1 MTIANIKANPTK
13 YLDNVNKMYQ
23 EFSDSQT
30 SFVSLI
36 LSSGDYVT
44 VPQSFVL
51 HSPILKDIVLADSVR
66 KDHYIVFVPD
76 IHSVDAV
83 RDLYNI
89 VTYGHLSTSVPSDS
103 DIWSS
108 LVENIISAGSLLG
121 LILNRQSFK
130 FDEVELKCTDDIK
143 DISENESLIEEVD
156 TASNLIGNEEITDED
171 SQEEEGVYICLLC
184 KFVADDLELFRMH
197 IFKNGHPTRRADG
210 KLLYCRLCNNK
221 SCRRDDFEKH
231 VKTKKHMR
239 KIKQVG
245 DSDDS

>member
-51 HSPILKDIVLADSVR
+51 HSPILKEIVLADSVR

-171 SQEEEGVYICLLC
+171 SQE
-184 KFVADDLELFRMH
+184 LFRMH

>member
-171 SQEEEGVYICLLC
+171 SQE
-184 KFVADDLELFRMH
+184 LFRMH

>member
-13 YLDNVNKMYQ
+13 YLDNVGRMYQ

-30 SFVSLI
+30 SFVSLV

-66 KDHYIVFVPD
+66 KDHYSVFVPD

-89 VTYGHLSTSVPSDS
+89 VTFGHLSTSVPADS

-121 LILNRQSFK
+121 LIMNRQSFK
-130 FDEVELKCTDDIK
+130 FDEVELNCTDDLK
-143 DISENESLIEEVD
+143 ENEYLIEEGD
-156 TASNLIGNEEITDED
+156 TASILMENEEITDEE
-171 SQEEEGVYICLLC
+171 SQGEEGVYICLLC
-184 KFVADDLELFRMH
+184 KFVADDLDLFRMH
-197 IFKNGHPTRRADG
+197 IFKNGHP
-210 KLLYCRLCNNK
+210 
-221 SCRRDDFEKH
+221 S
-231 VKTKKHMR
+231 
-239 KIKQVG
+239 
-245 DSDDS
+245 

>member
-13 YLDNVNKMYQ
+13 YLDNVGRMYQ

-30 SFVSLI
+30 SFVSLV

-66 KDHYIVFVPD
+66 KDHYSVFVPD

-89 VTYGHLSTSVPSDS
+89 VTFGHLSTSVPADS

-121 LILNRQSFK
+121 LIMNRQSFK
-130 FDEVELKCTDDIK
+130 FDEVELNCTDDLK
-143 DISENESLIEEVD
+143 ENEYLIEEGD
-156 TASNLIGNEEITDED
+156 TASILMENEEITDEE
-171 SQEEEGVYICLLC
+171 SQGEEGVYICLLC
-184 KFVADDLELFRMH
+184 KFIADDLELF
-197 IFKNGHPTRRADG
+197 
-210 KLLYCRLCNNK
+210 
-221 SCRRDDFEKH
+221 
-231 VKTKKHMR
+231 
-239 KIKQVG
+239 
-245 DSDDS
+245 